1 MAEKKRKK
9 TRTSEF
15 WETYGPRF
23 EETDRRLLERIEYHK
38 RKSAEERAAREA
50 AAKDEAA

>member
-1 MAEKKRKK
+1 MAEKKPKK

-15 WETYGPRF
+15 WQKYGPRF

-38 RKSAEERAAREA
+38 AKSAEERAAREA
-50 AAKDEAA
+50 AAKEDAA